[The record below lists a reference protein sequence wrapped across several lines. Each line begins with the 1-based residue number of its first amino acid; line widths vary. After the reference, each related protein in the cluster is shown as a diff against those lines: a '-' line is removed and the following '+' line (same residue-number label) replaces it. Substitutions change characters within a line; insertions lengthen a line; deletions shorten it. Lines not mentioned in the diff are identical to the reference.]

1 MPSEAREERRTAAS
15 EGGRKPGGAA
25 AASIADTRLSPRR
38 HSWSRQATVI
48 VTAIAF
54 LDRAEICSVFP
65 EATHDW
71 PSSIRVH
78 TRHPGSFI
86 TVHGLP
92 TSWRAVVIN
101 WTNTGRSAW
110 RVLAGASWKETGQK
124 AACRATALR
133 FSAFRDRPR
142 QRRLWSGHGSGI
154 PGGVGGIRGGGM
166 RGGFGPFRLFLRW
179 VEGWWAIRKTG
190 CASVP
195 EVMHLRRSP
204 VRRGEVVIQ
213 VGAFSSRRRRWGRV
227 GSFFRTSSLCICGGH
242 PVCVIWNKGKEKSS
256 VCKTGAKSTG
266 YYVFKLSKKKKRKKN
281 EAYIMRKLIQA
292 S

>member
-71 PSSIRVH
+71 PSSVRVH

-86 TVHGLP
+86 AVHRLP

-110 RVLAGASWKETGQK
+110 RVLAGAPWKETGQK

-133 FSAFRDRPR
+133 FSGFRDRPR
-142 QRRLWSGHGSGI
+142 QHGLWSGHGSGI

-179 VEGWWAIRKTG
+179 IEGWWAIRKTG

-213 VGAFSSRRRRWGRV
+213 VGAFSSRRGRWGRV

-256 VCKTGAKSTG
+256 VCKTGA
-266 YYVFKLSKKKKRKKN
+266 
-281 EAYIMRKLIQA
+281 
-292 S
+292 